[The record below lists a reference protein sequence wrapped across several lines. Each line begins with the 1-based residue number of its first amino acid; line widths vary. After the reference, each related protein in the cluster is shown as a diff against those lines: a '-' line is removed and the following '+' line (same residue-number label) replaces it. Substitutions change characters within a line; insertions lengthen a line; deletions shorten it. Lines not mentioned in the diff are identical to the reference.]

1 MDISPKD
8 TSPKDIS
15 RITPDIFQIYDIR
28 CHFYIYYLLS
38 LLGITWNVVGNFY
51 GLKFIK
57 FKTF

>member
-28 CHFYIYYLLS
+28 CHFYIYNNPYLE
-38 LLGITWNVVGNFY
+38 LLGM
-51 GLKFIK
+51 
-57 FKTF
+57 